1 MARPGIWHLLK
12 YHKPLPIRVY
22 QNPNGA
28 EIHLK
33 SRVDQKWQLY
43 RDLRFIA
50 KARRKTIV
58 LSPGRVTM
66 YSDDTGFIDFNIYTG
81 YTRQRPE
88 VSRPDMSVEEVLS
101 IINEF
106 YRSMFE

>member
-1 MARPGIWHLLK
+1 M
-12 YHKPLPIRVY
+12 PIKVY
-22 QNPNGA
+22 QHP

-81 YTRQRPE
+81 YTRQRP
-88 VSRPDMSVEEVLS
+88 DMSEEVLS

>member
-1 MARPGIWHLLK
+1 MARPGIRHLLK
-12 YHKPLPIRVY
+12 YHKPMPITVY
-22 QNPNGA
+22 QHPDGA
-28 EIHLK
+28 TIHLK

-81 YTRQRPE
+81 YTRQRPG

>member
-1 MARPGIWHLLK
+1 M
-12 YHKPLPIRVY
+12 PIKVY
-22 QNPNGA
+22 QHPDGA
-28 EIHLK
+28 TIHLK

-81 YTRQRPE
+81 YTRQRP
-88 VSRPDMSVEEVLS
+88 DMSEEVLS
-101 IINEF
+101 IVDEE
-106 YRSMFE
+106 YRKMFE